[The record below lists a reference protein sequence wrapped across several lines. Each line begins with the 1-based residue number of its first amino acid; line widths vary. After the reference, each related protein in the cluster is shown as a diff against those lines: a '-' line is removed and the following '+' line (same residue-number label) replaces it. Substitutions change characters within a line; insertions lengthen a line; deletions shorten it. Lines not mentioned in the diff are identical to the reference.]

1 MADRIDAAFVRI
13 WGRTAGAVAWDPDR
27 ELATF
32 EFDPDF
38 LDSGLDISPLRM
50 PLAAAVRGG
59 VRFSFPGL
67 PPATFRGLPGL
78 LADALPDRFGN
89 RLIDAWLAR
98 QGRRPEDFNPVER
111 LCFLGAR
118 GMGALEFEPALR
130 GPLEEASLVDV
141 APLVELVRE
150 VLKER
155 VGLPADLAAG
165 TEAIADILRVGTS
178 AGGARPK
185 AVIAVDEA
193 TGEVRSGQLDAPPGF
208 AHWILK
214 FDGVHD
220 QELDDPEGYGRIEF
234 AYHLMARAAGVTM
247 SECRLLEEGGRA
259 HFMTRRFDRLP
270 GGGRL
275 HLQTLCGLAHLDYND
290 PASHSYEQ
298 AFQVCRELRLPYPD
312 TEQLYRRM
320 VFNAAARNQDDHTKN
335 IAFLMDPDGVWSL
348 SPAYDVTYAYNPDGR
363 WTGRHQL
370 AMAGKREGILRAD
383 LLEVARTVGVK
394 KPDRIIDEV
403 GQAVADWP
411 AWAERA
417 HLPGAQMERIAAG
430 FRDFRNPDQGTAP

>member
-1 MADRIDAAFVRI
+1 MAGRIDAAFIRI

-38 LDSGLDISPLRM
+38 LDGGLDISPLRM
-50 PLAAAVRGG
+50 PLAAAGRGG

-67 PPATFRGLPGL
+67 PRATFRGLPGL

-89 RLIDAWLAR
+89 LLIDDWLSR
-98 QGRRPEDFNPVER
+98 QGRRPGDFSPVER
-111 LCFLGAR
+111 LCYLGAR
-118 GMGALEFEPALR
+118 AMGALEFEPALR
-130 GPLEEASLVDV
+130 GPWEEAARVDV
-141 APLVELVRE
+141 ARLVELARE
-150 VLKER
+150 ILQGL
-155 VGLPADLAAG
+155 VGLHADLAAG
-165 TEAIADILRVGTS
+165 TEALADILRVGTS

-185 AVIAVDEA
+185 AVIAIDET
-193 TGEVRSGQLDAPPGF
+193 TGEVHSGQLDAPPGF

-220 QELDDPEGYGRIEF
+220 RELDDPEGYGRIEY

-275 HLQTLCGLAHLDYND
+275 HLQTLCGLAHLDFND

-335 IAFLMDPDGVWSL
+335 IAFLMDPAGVWSL

-363 WTGRHQL
+363 WTGRHRM
-370 AMAGKREGILRAD
+370 AMAGKREGIARAD

-403 GQAVADWP
+403 REAVADWP

-417 HLPGAQMERIAAG
+417 HLPAAQMERIAAA